1 MKSML
6 IGVSS
11 TILVAVIF
19 VSSCSSYSKSGP
31 ETVTDEKQMVKED
44 NESAIL
50 PAAVSC
56 SI

>member
-6 IGVSS
+6 IGASS
-11 TILVAVIF
+11 TFLVAVIF
-19 VSSCSSYSKSGP
+19 MSSCSSYSNSGS
-31 ETVTDEKQMVKED
+31 EIVTEEKPMVIEE